1 MNKASFVCRLNYH
14 IHEAN
19 LCFARV
25 IACLIFSAIAYVVG
39 SDGGPPIFT
48 IFGAACL
55 GLCAIFTAKNF
66 IHRTHAEDMRAI
78 AHLHG
83 VDLKAPS
90 ESATASS
97 DTSAT
102 RTTSV

>member
-1 MNKASFVCRLNYH
+1 MSKVPFVNRLNYH
-14 IHEAN
+14 ISEAQE
-19 LCFARV
+19 CFGSAV
-25 IACLIFSAIAYVVG
+25 AWVSFSAIMFLLGYLSGAH
-39 SDGGPPIFT
+39 IFT
-48 IFGAACL
+48 IVGIVCGVLGAFYS
-55 GLCAIFTAKNF
+55 GKNF
-66 IHRTHAEDMRAI
+66 IHRTHEGDMRAI

-97 DTSAT
+97 DTSAI